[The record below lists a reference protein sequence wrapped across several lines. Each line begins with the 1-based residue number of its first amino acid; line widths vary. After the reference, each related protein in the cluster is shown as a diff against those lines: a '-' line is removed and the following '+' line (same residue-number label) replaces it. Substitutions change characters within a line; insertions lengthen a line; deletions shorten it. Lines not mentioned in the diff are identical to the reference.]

1 MSGRRLLLLCYF
13 FPPLGGG
20 GVYRVLGFTRHLP
33 RHGWSCT
40 VVCAGEEDYW
50 VKDDSLSVPP
60 STEVIRV
67 SGGSAIRSWLK
78 AGRHRSFQTLFPGRK
93 LALQYAH
100 E

>member
-1 MSGRRLLLLCYF
+1 M
-13 FPPLGGG
+13 
-20 GVYRVLGFTRHLP
+20 YRVLGFTRHLP

-78 AGRHRSFQTLFPGRK
+78 AGGASGGLFASVGLARNRQQVKRLAKLQGPASPG
-93 LALQYAH
+93 LV
-100 E
+100 